1 MTRRHDEKNARPR
14 SRPDT
19 PKASNDALQPVL
31 ARNEDVARS
40 FDEVAEILEL
50 KDDNPFRIR
59 AYRNAARTLRGL
71 GNEVGDM
78 LLQGQD
84 LAELPGIG
92 DDLAE
97 QIAEMVHTGRLAKL
111 DEIASSA
118 PHLALELSHLPGI
131 GPKRAMRLCK
141 ELGARDLR

>member
-1 MTRRHDEKNARPR
+1 MTRRHEEKNARPR
-14 SRPDT
+14 SRADT

-84 LAELPGIG
+84 LSQLPGIG

-97 QIAEMVHTGRLAKL
+97 QIAEMVHTGRLSKL

-118 PHLALELSHLPGI
+118 PHG
-131 GPKRAMRLCK
+131 
-141 ELGARDLR
+141 